1 MSNELDTLS
10 EIQKKA
16 VQHKDGPL
24 MVVAGPGSGKTRV
37 IANRIA
43 HLINRHQVAP
53 ERILA
58 VTFTNKAA
66 DEMRE
71 RCNALTKEKNGANV
85 STFHSLCVLLLR
97 NYGKHINVEPNFSI
111 YDDGDQ
117 MRLIKRILKDM
128 DKDLKSL
135 PYKISTLIG
144 EISVAKN
151 NKLTPSQYVEE
162 GMNPE
167 GATFTQSVFEIF
179 DRYEK
184 LLKFSNSLDF
194 DDLLLKT
201 AILLENF
208 EEVRDEIEDRY
219 HYLLVDEFQDTN
231 KLQLDISKNLQLKRK
246 NLFVVG
252 DPDQSVYSW
261 RHAEPKNL
269 MDFGKLFPEAE
280 IVKLDQNYR
289 STKSIITVADKLIS
303 NNKERFERELW
314 TDNEQGND
322 VVLITARNP
331 KSESEF
337 VTRELN
343 FLVKKGISPEEIAV
357 MYRVNAQSRSMED
370 RLEELKIPYRLIGAL
385 GFRERREVKDVLAYL
400 SILINPYDENSLA
413 RIINTPR
420 RGISDATYDLIR
432 RGFLDQTEYESVVEY
447 IRSKPWKSDIL
458 LNKRAVTSLE
468 KFLDLLEGLQAK
480 VKVLSPEN
488 LISEV
493 IKSSEYG
500 KYLEDDPDYE
510 NRVRNVEELKIKAR
524 ETSLDITDPFFRTVD
539 FVQKFALVTKIDDP
553 TIVGVQEDENA
564 EKITLITLHQAKG
577 LEYSVV
583 FIIGFEQGMLPHSR
597 SLDSFDEMEEER
609 RLCYVGMTRAK
620 ERLYL
625 TNCLQRVSWNDMGK
639 NMFSQAQMPSQ
650 FLNEIP
656 ENLLKT
662 ADYTSSGSITYTNRK
677 FKASDY
683 EKPPSIRK
691 AFSPNF
697 SPSDVVRHKIFG
709 RGIVVSVNK
718 EHEEEEI
725 LVKFD
730 ELDETKLI
738 LPAFGSI
745 HKEQSQNDEDPS
757 EDFDFLGDWSGAS
770 RKNLPKDDGDF
781 SDYFKD

>member
-43 HLINRHQVAP
+43 HLINHHQVPP

-66 DEMRE
+66 EEMRE
-71 RCNALTKEKNGANV
+71 RCNVLTKEKNGANV

-111 YDDGDQ
+111 YDDSDQ
-117 MRLIKRILKDM
+117 MRLVKRILKDM
-128 DKDLKSL
+128 DKDIKSL

-162 GMNPE
+162 GMNSE
-167 GATFTQSVFEIF
+167 GATFSQSVFEIF

-208 EEVRDEIEDRY
+208 GEVRDEIEDRY

-269 MDFGKLFPEAE
+269 LDFGKLFPKAE

-331 KSESEF
+331 NSESEF

-480 VKVLSPEN
+480 AKVLSPEN

-493 IKSSEYG
+493 IKSSEYD

-539 FVQKFALVTKIDDP
+539 FVQKFALVSKIDDP
-553 TIVGVQEDENA
+553 TIVGEQEDENV

-597 SLDSFDEMEEER
+597 SLDSLDEMEEER

-639 NMFSQAQMPSQ
+639 TMFSQAQMPSQ

-683 EKPPSIRK
+683 EKPPPVRK

-745 HKEQSQNDEDPS
+745 HKEQSQSDEDPS
-757 EDFDFLGDWSGAS
+757 QDFDFLRDWDGAS
-770 RKNLPKDDGDF
+770 RKKLPQNDDDF
-781 SDYFKD
+781 SDYFED

>member
-1 MSNELDTLS
+1 M
-10 EIQKKA
+10 
-16 VQHKDGPL
+16 
-24 MVVAGPGSGKTRV
+24 
-37 IANRIA
+37 
-43 HLINRHQVAP
+43 
-53 ERILA
+53 
-58 VTFTNKAA
+58 
-66 DEMRE
+66 
-71 RCNALTKEKNGANV
+71 
-85 STFHSLCVLLLR
+85 
-97 NYGKHINVEPNFSI
+97 
-111 YDDGDQ
+111 
-117 MRLIKRILKDM
+117 
-128 DKDLKSL
+128 
-135 PYKISTLIG
+135 
-144 EISVAKN
+144 
-151 NKLTPSQYVEE
+151 
-162 GMNPE
+162 
-167 GATFTQSVFEIF
+167 
-179 DRYEK
+179 
-184 LLKFSNSLDF
+184 
-194 DDLLLKT
+194 
-201 AILLENF
+201 
-208 EEVRDEIEDRY
+208 
-219 HYLLVDEFQDTN
+219 
-231 KLQLDISKNLQLKRK
+231 
-246 NLFVVG
+246 FVVG

-269 MDFGKLFPEAE
+269 LDFGKLFPKAE

-331 KSESEF
+331 NSESEF

-480 VKVLSPEN
+480 AKVLSPEN

-493 IKSSEYG
+493 IKSSEYD

-539 FVQKFALVTKIDDP
+539 FVQKFALVSKIDDP
-553 TIVGVQEDENA
+553 TIVGEQEDENV

-597 SLDSFDEMEEER
+597 SLDSLDEMEEER

-639 NMFSQAQMPSQ
+639 TMFSQAQMPSQ

-683 EKPPSIRK
+683 EKPPPVRK

-745 HKEQSQNDEDPS
+745 HKEQSQSDEDPS
-757 EDFDFLGDWSGAS
+757 QDFDFLRDWDGAS
-770 RKNLPKDDGDF
+770 RKKLPQNDDDF
-781 SDYFKD
+781 SDYFED

>member
-43 HLINRHQVAP
+43 HLINHHQVAP

-683 EKPPSIRK
+683 EKPPSKRK

>member
-1 MSNELDTLS
+1 M
-10 EIQKKA
+10 
-16 VQHKDGPL
+16 
-24 MVVAGPGSGKTRV
+24 
-37 IANRIA
+37 
-43 HLINRHQVAP
+43 
-53 ERILA
+53 
-58 VTFTNKAA
+58 
-66 DEMRE
+66 
-71 RCNALTKEKNGANV
+71 
-85 STFHSLCVLLLR
+85 
-97 NYGKHINVEPNFSI
+97 
-111 YDDGDQ
+111 
-117 MRLIKRILKDM
+117 
-128 DKDLKSL
+128 
-135 PYKISTLIG
+135 
-144 EISVAKN
+144 
-151 NKLTPSQYVEE
+151 
-162 GMNPE
+162 
-167 GATFTQSVFEIF
+167 
-179 DRYEK
+179 
-184 LLKFSNSLDF
+184 
-194 DDLLLKT
+194 
-201 AILLENF
+201 
-208 EEVRDEIEDRY
+208 
-219 HYLLVDEFQDTN
+219 
-231 KLQLDISKNLQLKRK
+231 
-246 NLFVVG
+246 
-252 DPDQSVYSW
+252 
-261 RHAEPKNL
+261 
-269 MDFGKLFPEAE
+269 
-280 IVKLDQNYR
+280 
-289 STKSIITVADKLIS
+289 IS

-331 KSESEF
+331 NSESEF

-385 GFRERREVKDVLAYL
+385 GFRERRVVKDLLEYL
-400 SILINPYDENSLA
+400 TLLINPYYENSLA

-480 VKVLSPEN
+480 AKVLSPEN

-493 IKSSEYG
+493 IKSSEYD

-639 NMFSQAQMPSQ
+639 TMFSQAQMPSQ

-662 ADYTSSGSITYTNRK
+662 ADYTSAGSITYTNRK

-683 EKPPSIRK
+683 EKPSSIRK
-691 AFSPNF
+691 TFSPHF

-745 HKEQSQNDEDPS
+745 HKEQSQSDEDPS
-757 EDFDFLGDWSGAS
+757 QDFDFLRDWDGAS
-770 RKNLPKDDGDF
+770 RKKLPQNDDDF
-781 SDYFKD
+781 SDYFED